1 MKASKI
7 YKGVP
12 LTNGKTEEMI
22 DTVIE
27 KRGIMNTSEIAEL
40 VGLESFRI
48 VNAIYRSLNRV
59 NGTTKFK
66 STESK
71 SEPIKLELEPIKPKF
86 EPRVKEAKNTFR
98 NYSGSGKEKAR
109 KLITNAVIETSTKSS
124 NNLTLPAEYFLIEK
138 SILDKKLGH
147 KFTAVERDKETYVK
161 MIKYV
166 ATDEVL
172 LESIIGI
179 VNKTVA
185 DQIVNDKE
193 NTYSNM
199 ILDYCGF
206 VDTFHDEIDDI
217 MYRKLVKKNGYI
229 TITLAEND
237 RHLGHPNHIT
247 NYSNAYITNCCLEE
261 EKKEMNGNKVTTA
274 LIKNLVFNNNG
285 YKLVEKF
292 SYRDKTVNMI
302 LFIIKRID

>member
-1 MKASKI
+1 MATTIKY

-12 LTNGKTEEMI
+12 LTNGKTSEMI
-22 DTVIE
+22 DVII
-27 KRGIMNTSEIAEL
+27 KNRNIMNANEIAKL
-40 VGLESFRI
+40 VGLDSFRI
-48 VNAIYRSLNRV
+48 VNAIYRCLNRA
-59 NGTTKFK
+59 NGTT
-66 STESK
+66 E
-71 SEPIKLELEPIKPKF
+71 SEPIKEF
-86 EPRVKEAKNTFR
+86 EPRVKEAKNTFT

-109 KLITNAVIETSTKSS
+109 KLITNAVIETSTKGS
-124 NNLTLPAEYFLIEK
+124 NNLTLPAEHFLIEK
-138 SILDKKLGH
+138 NILKEKLGH
-147 KFTAVERDKETYVK
+147 KFTAVERDKETYMK

-166 ATDEVL
+166 STDEVL
-172 LESIIGI
+172 LDSIIGI

-193 NTYSNM
+193 DTYSNM

-237 RHLGHPNHIT
+237 RLLGHPNHMT
-247 NYSNAYITNCCLEE
+247 NYSNTYITDCCLEE
-261 EKKEMNGNKVTTA
+261 EKKEMNGNKVTTI

-285 YKLVEKF
+285 YKLMNKF
-292 SYRDKTVNMI
+292 SYRDTTVNMM
-302 LFIIKRID
+302 LFIIKRIE